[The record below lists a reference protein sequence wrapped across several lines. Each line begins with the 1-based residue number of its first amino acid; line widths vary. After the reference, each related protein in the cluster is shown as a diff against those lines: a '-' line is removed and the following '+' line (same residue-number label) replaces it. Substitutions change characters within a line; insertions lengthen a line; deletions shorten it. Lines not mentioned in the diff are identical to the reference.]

1 MTKLRAFLLACLAIA
16 AICTGLIIGAL
27 GLARLTLTHA
37 LYGIAVIGAL
47 ILAAGIGMAL
57 YAAVLRRRERDG
69 RADW

>member
-1 MTKLRAFLLACLAIA
+1 VTKLRAFLLACLAIA

-47 ILAAGIGMAL
+47 ILAVFIGMTT
-57 YAAVLRRRERDG
+57 YAAVLRRRDSRGELD
-69 RADW
+69 